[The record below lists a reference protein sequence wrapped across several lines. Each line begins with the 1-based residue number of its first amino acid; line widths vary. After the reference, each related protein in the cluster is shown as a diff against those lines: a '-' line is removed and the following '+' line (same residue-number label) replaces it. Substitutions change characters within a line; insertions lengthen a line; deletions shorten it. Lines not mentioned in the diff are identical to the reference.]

1 MNRSCFWSIVY
12 SMVLATLAAAC
23 STLATKDLD
32 SRPDVFDVAQK
43 VQDGEHRAASKPTNV
58 AISSCPSVTA
68 ETINAV
74 IRVCKEIRDLSAN
87 APKTMRHGETF
98 AAFERRSE
106 AFEEQMDTLDDRIT
120 ALVGRSTYSLGDY
133 AVAVGEGVGNCGAGS
148 WATGGA
154 VSRRGQPGISRGKCA
169 VAFSGGYLSLDNSW
183 FGSDMCVKT
192 WRVGNQHGRLPI
204 DPTILTDP
212 RWQDCSYMKIIELAL
227 R

>member
-1 MNRSCFWSIVY
+1 MNKSLGIV
-12 SMVLATLAAAC
+12 SGAFLVTSAAAC
-23 STLATKDLD
+23 GTLATAEVD

-43 VQDGEHRAASKPTNV
+43 VQDREQRAASQQTSV
-58 AISSCPSVTA
+58 VISSCPTVTA
-68 ETINAV
+68 ETISAV

-87 APKTMRHGETF
+87 APKTMRPGETF
-98 AAFERRSE
+98 AAFERRSD

-133 AVAVGEGVGNCGAGS
+133 AVAAGEGVGTCGAGS
-148 WATGGA
+148 SATGGA

-192 WRVGNQHGRLPI
+192 WRIGNQQGRLPI
-204 DPTILTDP
+204 DPAILTDP
-212 RWQDCSYMKIIELAL
+212 RWQDCGYMKIIKIAV

>member
-1 MNRSCFWSIVY
+1 MNKSLSIV
-12 SMVLATLAAAC
+12 SGAFLVTSAAAC
-23 STLATKDLD
+23 GTLATADLD

-43 VQDGEHRAASKPTNV
+43 VQDVEHRAASKPTNV
-58 AISSCPSVTA
+58 AISSCPSVTV
-68 ETINAV
+68 ETISAV

-87 APKTMRHGETF
+87 APKTMRPGETS
-98 AAFERRSE
+98 AAFERRLD
-106 AFEEQMDTLDDRIT
+106 AFEEQIDTLDDRIT

-133 AVAVGEGVGNCGAGS
+133 AVAVGEGVGTCGAGS
-148 WATGGA
+148 SATGGA

-183 FGSDMCVKT
+183 FGSDMCVKM
-192 WRVGNQHGRLPI
+192 WRVGNRQRRLPI

-212 RWQDCSYMKIIELAL
+212 RWQDCSYMKIIKIAL